1 MDPGAALP
9 LPCLPPRRAM
19 RPFAD
24 EPRTHSAASRAT
36 LTSAPWIQKGHVV
49 SMSAASR
56 VEGEQNN
63 TDYVFLYIR
72 T

>member
-1 MDPGAALP
+1 
-9 LPCLPPRRAM
+9 M

-24 EPRTHSAASRAT
+24 ESRTHSAASRAT